1 MHLAA
6 DWVYN
11 RHSVYRF
18 SVHSTLSI
26 QLVRNKMKH
35 RIALLLK
42 CMDAYI
48 EPLEAAIFIPH
59 VGEKRIC
66 PKHGE
71 QEVVKVDIPYWV
83 EDNEEDK
90 VKGQ

>member
-1 MHLAA
+1 
-6 DWVYN
+6 
-11 RHSVYRF
+11 
-18 SVHSTLSI
+18 
-26 QLVRNKMKH
+26 MKH

-59 VGEKRIC
+59 VGEKRVC

-71 QEVVKVDIPYWV
+71 QEVVKVDTPYWV
-83 EDNEEDK
+83 EDENDEPITRVAGRYFNNSKSLDE
-90 VKGQ
+90 